1 MDNKLNDLKPLL
13 SRKKSFT
20 PPKRSKKMLLHWKAN
35 LVSRTIHDLSVRN
48 KPSSKG
54 SMLSSQAFYPNM
66 EDRSCASSNEFCSN
80 HRMNIA

>member
-35 LVSRTIHDLSVRN
+35 LVSRTIHDLSV
-48 KPSSKG
+48 
-54 SMLSSQAFYPNM
+54 
-66 EDRSCASSNEFCSN
+66 
-80 HRMNIA
+80 